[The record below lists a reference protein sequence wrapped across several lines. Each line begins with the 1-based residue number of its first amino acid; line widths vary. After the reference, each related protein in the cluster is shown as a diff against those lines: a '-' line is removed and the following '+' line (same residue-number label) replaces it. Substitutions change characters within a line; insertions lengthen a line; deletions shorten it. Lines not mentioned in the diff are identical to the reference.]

1 MNKKQKV
8 VMLATLA
15 LGGLFA
21 GCSKSEPIIACGRE
35 WNPAV
40 GYVADTGSV
49 FRMADELIIQL
60 RYGTGFDFNT
70 LKFAFYDGTLASK
83 GEKLWEHDFH
93 VSNKM
98 EAFTLEAR
106 SRRGGYATA
115 REMTKLKAP
124 GTVVVEVSSERG
136 LIAEKQLSI
145 VNQ

>member
-1 MNKKQKV
+1 MKKTKKV
-8 VMLATLA
+8 AMLAA
-15 LGGLFA
+15 LSMGALFA
-21 GCSKSEPIIACGRE
+21 GCSSPDPVIACGRE

-60 RYGTGFDFNT
+60 RYGTGFDT
-70 LKFAFYDGTLASK
+70 LTFAFYEGTLARK
-83 GEKLWEHDFH
+83 GEQLWEHDFR
-93 VSNKM
+93 VTDKM

-124 GTVVVEVSSERG
+124 GTVVVEVSSEKG
-136 LIAEKQLSI
+136 LIAAKQLTI
-145 VNQ
+145 VNE

>member
-1 MNKKQKV
+1 MNKEQKV
-8 VMLATLA
+8 VMFATLA
-15 LGGLFA
+15 LGALFT
-21 GCSKSEPIIACGRE
+21 GCSSPDPVIACGRE

-49 FRMADELIIQL
+49 FKMADELIIQL

-70 LKFAFYDGTLASK
+70 LKFAFYEGTLGNK
-83 GEKLWEHDFH
+83 GSQLWERDFH
-93 VSNKM
+93 VSSKM

-124 GTVVVEVSSERG
+124 GTVVLEISSERG
-136 LIAEKQLSI
+136 LIASKQLTI

>member
-8 VMLATLA
+8 VMSAALA
-15 LGGLFA
+15 LGALFA
-21 GCSKSEPIIACGRE
+21 GCSSPDPIIACGRE
-35 WNPAV
+35 WNPAQ

-49 FRMADELIIQL
+49 FRMSDELIIQV
-60 RYGTGFDFNT
+60 RYGTGFDFNK
-70 LKFAFYDGTLASK
+70 LKIAFYEGTLEHK
-83 GEKLWEHDFH
+83 GAEIWKHEARVTDKLD
-93 VSNKM
+93 
-98 EAFTLEAR
+98 AYTLEGR

>member
-1 MNKKQKV
+1 MGFLQV
-8 VMLATLA
+8 AQ
-15 LGGLFA
+15 
-21 GCSKSEPIIACGRE
+21 
-35 WNPAV
+35 NPNPLSPVAV
-40 GYVADTGSV
+40 NGIRLWGYVADTGSV

-70 LKFAFYDGTLASK
+70 LKFAFYEGSLTNK
-83 GEKLWEHDFH
+83 GEKLWEHDFR
-93 VSNKM
+93 VTNKM

-136 LIAEKQLSI
+136 LIAAKQLSI
-145 VNQ
+145 VNK

>member
-70 LKFAFYDGTLASK
+70 LKFAFYEGSLTNK
-83 GEKLWEHDFH
+83 GEKLWEHDFR
-93 VSNKM
+93 VTNKM
-98 EAFTLEAR
+98 ESFTLEAR
-106 SRRGGYATA
+106 SRRGVYATA

-136 LIAEKQLSI
+136 LIAAKQLSI

>member
-1 MNKKQKV
+1 MKKTHKV

-21 GCSKSEPIIACGRE
+21 GCSKSEPVIACGRE

-60 RYGTGFDFNT
+60 HYGTGFDFNT
-70 LKFAFYDGTLASK
+70 LKFAFYEGTLAKK
-83 GEKLWEHDFH
+83 GEKLWEHDFR
-93 VSNKM
+93 VTNKM

-136 LIAEKQLSI
+136 LIAAKQLSI

>member
-1 MNKKQKV
+1 MKKTHKV

-21 GCSKSEPIIACGRE
+21 GCSKSEPVIACGRE

-70 LKFAFYDGTLASK
+70 LKFAFYEGTLAKK
-83 GEKLWEHDFH
+83 GEKLWEHDFR
-93 VSNKM
+93 VSDKLD
-98 EAFTLEAR
+98 AFASWWLCDCPRNDETQSPRNGCYR
-106 SRRGGYATA
+106 SLFRKGLDCVQA
-115 REMTKLKAP
+115 
-124 GTVVVEVSSERG
+124 VVYC
-136 LIAEKQLSI
+136 QSI
-145 VNQ
+145 IG

>member
-1 MNKKQKV
+1 MKKTKKV
-8 VMLATLA
+8 VMLAA
-15 LGGLFA
+15 LSMGALFA
-21 GCSKSEPIIACGRE
+21 GCSSPDPVIACGRE

-70 LKFAFYDGTLASK
+70 LKFAFYEGTLAHK
-83 GEKLWEHDFH
+83 GEQLWEHDFR
-93 VSNKM
+93 VTDKM

-124 GTVVVEVSSERG
+124 GTVVVEVSSEKG
-136 LIAEKQLSI
+136 LIAAKQLTI
-145 VNQ
+145 VNE

>member
-70 LKFAFYDGTLASK
+70 LKFAFY
-83 GEKLWEHDFH
+83 EELWEHDFR
-93 VSNKM
+93 VTNKM

>member
-1 MNKKQKV
+1 MKKQKV
-8 VMLATLA
+8 MMLATLA
-15 LGGLFA
+15 LGAMFA
-21 GCSKSEPIIACGRE
+21 GCSKSEPVIACGRE

-70 LKFAFYDGTLASK
+70 LKFAFYEGTLTNK
-83 GEKLWEHDFH
+83 GAQLWERDFR
-93 VSNKM
+93 VTDKM

-124 GTVVVEVSSERG
+124 GTVVVEVSSEKG
-136 LIAEKQLSI
+136 LIAAKQLSI

>member
-1 MNKKQKV
+1 MKKTQKV
-8 VMLATLA
+8 VIFSALA
-15 LGGLFA
+15 LGAMFA
-21 GCSKSEPIIACGRE
+21 GCSKSEPVIACGRE

-70 LKFAFYDGTLASK
+70 LKFAFYEGTLTNK
-83 GEKLWEHDFH
+83 GAQLWERDFH

-124 GTVVVEVSSERG
+124 GTVVVEISSEKG
-136 LIAEKQLSI
+136 LIASKQLSI

>member
-70 LKFAFYDGTLASK
+70 VKFAFYEGSLTNK
-83 GEKLWEHDFH
+83 GEKLWEHDFR
-93 VSNKM
+93 VTNKM

>member
-1 MNKKQKV
+1 MNRKQKV

-70 LKFAFYDGTLASK
+70 LKFAFYEGSLTNK
-83 GEKLWEHDFH
+83 GEKLWEHDFR
-93 VSNKM
+93 VTNKM

-136 LIAEKQLSI
+136 LIAAKQLSI

>member
-1 MNKKQKV
+1 MKKTQKV
-8 VMLATLA
+8 VIFTALA
-15 LGGLFA
+15 LGALFT
-21 GCSKSEPIIACGRE
+21 GCSKSEPVIACGRE

-70 LKFAFYDGTLASK
+70 LKFAFYEGTLANK
-83 GEKLWEHDFH
+83 GAQLWERDFH

-124 GTVVVEVSSERG
+124 GTVVVEISSEKG
-136 LIAEKQLSI
+136 LIAAKQLSI

>member
-1 MNKKQKV
+1 MKKTQKV

-15 LGGLFA
+15 LGALFA
-21 GCSKSEPIIACGRE
+21 GCSKSEPVIACGRE

-70 LKFAFYDGTLASK
+70 LKFAFYEGTLAKK

-93 VSNKM
+93 VSDKLD
-98 EAFTLEAR
+98 AFTLEAR

-124 GTVVVEVSSERG
+124 GTVVVEVSSEKG
-136 LIAEKQLSI
+136 LIASKQLSI

>member
-60 RYGTGFDFNT
+60 RY
-70 LKFAFYDGTLASK
+70 
-83 GEKLWEHDFH
+83 
-93 VSNKM
+93 
-98 EAFTLEAR
+98 
-106 SRRGGYATA
+106 
-115 REMTKLKAP
+115 
-124 GTVVVEVSSERG
+124 
-136 LIAEKQLSI
+136 
-145 VNQ
+145 

>member
-35 WNPAV
+35 WNQAV

-70 LKFAFYDGTLASK
+70 LKFAFYEGSLTNK
-83 GEKLWEHDFH
+83 GEKLWEHDFR
-93 VSNKM
+93 VTNKM

>member
-1 MNKKQKV
+1 
-8 VMLATLA
+8 MLATLA
-15 LGGLFA
+15 LGGLFS

-70 LKFAFYDGTLASK
+70 LKFAFYEGSLTNK
-83 GEKLWEHDFH
+83 GEKLWEHDFR
-93 VSNKM
+93 VTNKM

-136 LIAEKQLSI
+136 LIAAKQLSI

>member
-8 VMLATLA
+8 VIFATLA
-15 LGGLFA
+15 LGALFA
-21 GCSKSEPIIACGRE
+21 GCSKSDPIIACGRE

-70 LKFAFYDGTLASK
+70 LKFSFYEGTIENK

-93 VSNKM
+93 VSDKM
-98 EAFTLEAR
+98 DAFTLEAR

-124 GTVVVEVSSERG
+124 GTVVVEVSSENG
-136 LIAEKQLSI
+136 PIASKQLSI
-145 VNQ
+145 INQ

>member
-1 MNKKQKV
+1 MKKTHKV

-15 LGGLFA
+15 LAGLFA
-21 GCSKSEPIIACGRE
+21 GCSKSEPVIACGRE

-70 LKFAFYDGTLASK
+70 LKFAFYEGTLAKK
-83 GEKLWEHDFH
+83 GEKLWEHDFR
-93 VSNKM
+93 VSDKLD
-98 EAFTLEAR
+98 AFTLEAR

-124 GTVVVEVSSERG
+124 GTVVIEVSSEKG
-136 LIAEKQLSI
+136 LIASKQLSI

>member
-1 MNKKQKV
+1 MKKTQKV
-8 VMLATLA
+8 VIFTALA
-15 LGGLFA
+15 LGALFT
-21 GCSKSEPIIACGRE
+21 GCSKSEPVIACGRE

-70 LKFAFYDGTLASK
+70 LKFAFYEGTLANK
-83 GEKLWEHDFH
+83 GAQLWERDFH

-124 GTVVVEVSSERG
+124 GTVVVEISSEKG
-136 LIAEKQLSI
+136 LIASKQLSI